1 MTRGGGRTGGA
12 LGPATA
18 LLTVALAALASG
30 CDRAPPPP
38 AGHDLSGEYTVHG
51 LFPAPGGVRRTGQ
64 PCRAADV
71 GYPEIGPGTA
81 VTVRNAAG
89 GVLGTATLGPGT
101 LRVDVLRTQ
110 HCVHRFALTV
120 PDAQAYRIEV
130 DARGVVEFTRA
141 DLERSGWRAGLSIG
155 NLAPGI

>member
-1 MTRGGGRTGGA
+1 VQ
-12 LGPATA
+12 PAAA
-18 LLTVALAALASG
+18 LLGVVLAVLASG

-38 AGHDLSGEYTVHG
+38 AGHGLSGEYTVHG
-51 LFPAPGGVRRTGQ
+51 LFPAPGGVRRSGQ

-71 GYPEIGPGTA
+71 GYPEIGQGTA
-81 VTVRNAAG
+81 VTVRDAAG

-101 LRVDVLRTQ
+101 LRVDALRTQ

-141 DLERSGWRAGLSIG
+141 DLERTGWRAGLSIG